1 MEIIM
6 LKDLEKVGK
15 ANEIVT
21 VKAGYGRNYLIP
33 QGFAIVANKKNR
45 SEIEERQRI
54 QQEAEERLI
63 NEFKAI
69 QAKLEGKVL
78 RIGAKAGTSGKIFG
92 SVTTLQIVQEL
103 QNQFGIEVDKKKVV
117 LPEDVKEIFVAVLA
131 HRIFLK
137 SRTKSEYTLVT
148 KYLKSILSETRAP

>member
-54 QQEAEERLI
+54 RQEAEDRLI
-63 NEFKAI
+63 NELKAV
-69 QAKLEGKVL
+69 QAKLDGKIL

-92 SVTTLQIVQEL
+92 SVTNVQVAQAINDETGADIERRKVELLEEVKMLGNYAATVTLHKAVSFQVS
-103 QNQFGIEVDKKKVV
+103 FEVYAD
-117 LPEDVKEIFVAVLA
+117 
-131 HRIFLK
+131 
-137 SRTKSEYTLVT
+137 
-148 KYLKSILSETRAP
+148 